1 MHGTRAIQKLLDC
14 LTEQRQI
21 ELCKNALQGNVVT
34 LVKDINGNHVI
45 QRCLQRL
52 QSPDDIQVMVDN
64 YLRISGTTLRFT
76 ARSCAPE
83 KIW

>member
-21 ELCKNALQGNVVT
+21 ELCKNALQGNVAT

-52 QSPDDIQVMVDN
+52 QSPDDIQV
-64 YLRISGTTLRFT
+64 
-76 ARSCAPE
+76 
-83 KIW
+83 W